1 MSLAISEAAFLEEWN
16 PWCQLVV
23 SWLST
28 SSVTVNSNMTGTAQD
43 MGCVVGFVTAD
54 FGGAGCSWS
63 GSGSKWSINNDI
75 NSIFVEHN
83 CRANVITWQDSIWR
97 KYWLSEGGCGSESMG
112 RLCSGDQCSAS
123 KQYFRHASSQT
134 RRRDQRRWYYVELIG
149 YPGPGDLFLGDLD
162 TCVMFND
169 MENAVDNEDG
179 ITAAFLH
186 GDTMKIWQASRPGP
200 PAQTQACSSRIFS

>member
-1 MSLAISEAAFLEEWN
+1 MVSTRGM
-16 PWCQLVV
+16 

-28 SSVTVNSNMTGTAQD
+28 SSVTANSNMTGTAQD

-97 KYWLSEGGCGSESMG
+97 TYWLGEGGCGSESMG
-112 RLCSGDQCSAS
+112 
-123 KQYFRHASSQT
+123 HQT
-134 RRRDQRRWYYVELIG
+134 RAASAR
-149 YPGPGDLFLGDLD
+149 
-162 TCVMFND
+162 
-169 MENAVDNEDG
+169 G
-179 ITAAFLH
+179 IR
-186 GDTMKIWQASRPGP
+186 SYNNV
-200 PAQTQACSSRIFS
+200 